1 MSLVNVAF
9 VFLVRDVLAGSAGT
23 YGLLYAMW
31 GAGLLL
37 GAFLAGRNEL
47 NAKLERP
54 TLLGAFFI
62 GVSLLTTGLVPRF
75 VIVALSEFGGGVANG
90 VHNVALRTLLTSRT
104 PKAMHGRVFAAY
116 GAAGNSAIMIGYLL
130 GSPFASNFTIALYL
144 IAGILTMAIASIGL
158 LSVTRI
164 RNAAPEAFEQ
174 IGDARD

>member
-1 MSLVNVAF
+1 MRF
-9 VFLVRDVLAGSAGT
+9 LAGSAGT

-47 NAKLERP
+47 NARLERP
-54 TLLGAFFI
+54 TLLGGI
-62 GVSLLTTGLVPRF
+62 GIGLSLLITGLFPRF
-75 VIVALSEFGGGVANG
+75 IVVALSEFGGGVANG

-130 GSPFASNFTIALYL
+130 GSPFASGFTVPLYL
-144 IAGILTMAIASIGL
+144 VAGVATMSIAGFGL
-158 LSVTRI
+158 LRVTRI
-164 RNAAPEAFEQ
+164 RNRAIKDRTEVEEQ
-174 IGDARD
+174 K